1 MPKPKTPRTTN
12 GKTTT
17 KTTSAVPEVQLA
29 SNPEAVTPAIAIA
42 EPVKEVAKTV
52 TMESARPEVK
62 AAKRAEPRKNVFP
75 INLDEE
81 IRRRAYELSEQRGF
95 VPGHETEDWLVAEHE
110 ILARYTE
117 QQQTA

>member
-1 MPKPKTPRTTN
+1 MPRAKTPRTTN

-17 KTTSAVPEVQLA
+17 KTTTTATPEIQVAATPQA
-29 SNPEAVTPAIAIA
+29 AVTA
-42 EPVKEVAKTV
+42 EPVKEVTKTV
-52 TMESARPEVK
+52 KMDAVKPEVKTTKRPEV
-62 AAKRAEPRKNVFP
+62 RKNVFP

-95 VPGHETEDWLVAEHE
+95 IPGHETEDWLFAERE
-110 ILARYTE
+110 ILARYTD

>member
-62 AAKRAEPRKNVFP
+62 AAKRAESRKNVFP